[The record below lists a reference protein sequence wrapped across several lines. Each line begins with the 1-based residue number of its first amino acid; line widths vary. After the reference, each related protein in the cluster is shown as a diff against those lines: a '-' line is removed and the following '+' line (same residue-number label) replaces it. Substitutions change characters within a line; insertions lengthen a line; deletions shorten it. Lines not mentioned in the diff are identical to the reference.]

1 MGQRGP
7 FGRDAGTVQTPGQPP
22 LEVESTVK
30 TVPPRTVRLG
40 RHRYPI
46 VLPTIRDPRLH
57 LAAVIISIH
66 VLGQTALGFRVSVVQ
81 ILAAILTCA
90 VIEVTWTF
98 INTRSLVWPASAM
111 LTGSGVALIF
121 RVIGTE
127 NGDYWSWHGW
137 YLFAIVAGLSLLTK
151 YVIRYRGSHVFNPSN
166 VGLVAAF
173 VVLGSTRVEP
183 LDFWWAPLG
192 VWMVAAYLIIVVGG
206 VLITRRLHLLAM
218 SAAFWITLAGGIGV
232 VAASGHC
239 MTARWAFAPVC
250 GSRFWWAIV
259 MSPEVLIFL
268 FFMITDPKT
277 VPAGRVARL
286 VFAACVAL
294 VSTLLIAPQTTE
306 FGAKVG
312 LLAGLVVMCVA
323 RLPLERFLPAARSD
337 QDQLGVFAARLTTVG
352 SVNVAPRRSFIHGAI
367 AGAAAVFLVTGIVAV
382 GIPSRG
388 LPQVARTEP
397 EAFQV
402 VTAQIDPSTLPGVTV
417 DADVAGSSSDLA
429 GPGGQEVA
437 VNLAEDLE
445 TETQALLTADKD
457 LLSAV
462 TFGDRLI
469 EMRQRVDD
477 AISTGET
484 VVDHYRF
491 DSLRISSV
499 IRSAGQG
506 GLSLG
511 IDARGTL
518 EEITYDASGDQAKSV
533 ASPFALTFVL
543 SRPTGSRWLIVAT
556 QSLR

>member
-1 MGQRGP
+1 MGQLVP
-7 FGRDAGTVQTPGQPP
+7 SGRDAGTVQTPGHPS
-22 LEVESTVK
+22 LEVGPTVK
-30 TVPPRTVRLG
+30 TVPPRTVRIG
-40 RHRYPI
+40 RHRYPV

-66 VLGQTALGFRVSVVQ
+66 VLGQTVLGFRVSVVQ

-98 INTRSLVWPASAM
+98 NSTRSLVWPASAM

-173 VVLGSTRVEP
+173 VVLGSSRVEP

-218 SAAFWITLAGGIGV
+218 SVAFWITLAFCIGV
-232 VAASGHC
+232 VAAAGHC

-250 GSRFWWAIV
+250 GSHFWWAIV

-294 VSTLLIAPQTTE
+294 ASTLLIAPQSTE

-312 LLAGLVVMCVA
+312 LLAGLVVMCAV
-323 RLPLERFLPAARSD
+323 RLPVERCLPAANSD
-337 QDQLGVFAARLTTVG
+337 QDRLGVFAARLMTVG
-352 SVNVAPRRSFIHGAI
+352 NGDVVPRRAFTRGAI
-367 AGAAAVFLVTGIVAV
+367 GGAAAVFLVTGIVAV

-388 LPQVARTEP
+388 MPQVARTEP
-397 EAFQV
+397 EAFQA
-402 VTAQIDPSTLPGVTV
+402 VTAKIDPSTLPRVTV
-417 DADVAGSSSDLA
+417 DAGVAGSSSDLA

-445 TETQALLTADKD
+445 TETQALMTADKD

-469 EMRQRVDD
+469 EMRQRIDD
-477 AISTGET
+477 AISKGET
-484 VVDHYRF
+484 VVDDYRF

-499 IRSAGQG
+499 IRSVGQG
-506 GLSLG
+506 GLSLA

-518 EEITYDASGDQAKSV
+518 EKTTYDASGDKAKSV

-556 QSLR
+556 QPLR

>member
-1 MGQRGP
+1 MGQRVP
-7 FGRDAGTVQTPGQPP
+7 SGRDAGTVQAPGQLPR
-22 LEVESTVK
+22 EVEPTVK
-30 TVPPRTVRLG
+30 TVLPRTVRLG
-40 RHRYPI
+40 RHRYPV
-46 VLPTIRDPRLH
+46 VLPSIRDPRLH
-57 LAAVIISIH
+57 LAAAIISIH

-90 VIEVTWTF
+90 AIEVTWTF
-98 INTRSLVWPASAM
+98 ISTRSLVWPASAM

-151 YVIRYRGSHVFNPSN
+151 YVIRYRGTHVFNPSN

-218 SAAFWITLAGGIGV
+218 SVAFWITLAVGIGV

-250 GSRFWWAIV
+250 GSHLWWAIV

-268 FFMITDPKT
+268 FYMITDPKT

-312 LLAGLVVMCVA
+312 LLAGLVVMCAV
-323 RLPLERFLPAARSD
+323 RLPFERFLPAANSD
-337 QDQLGVFAARLTTVG
+337 QDQVGVFAARLTTVG
-352 SVNVAPRRSFIHGAI
+352 GVNVAPRRSFIHGAI
-367 AGAAAVFLVTGIVAV
+367 AGAAGVFLVTGIVVV

-388 LPQVARTEP
+388 LPRVARTEP
-397 EAFQV
+397 RAFQA
-402 VTAQIDPSTLPGVTV
+402 VTAKIDPSTLPRVTV

-437 VNLAEDLE
+437 VNLAEDLA

-462 TFGDRLI
+462 AFGDRLI

-477 AISTGET
+477 AISAGET
-484 VVDHYRF
+484 VVDDYRF

-499 IRSAGQG
+499 IRSAGQS

-518 EEITYDASGDQAKSV
+518 AEITYDASGDQAET
-533 ASPFALTFVL
+533 ATSPFALTFVL
-543 SRPTGSRWLIVAT
+543 SRPTGSRWLIRAT
-556 QSLR
+556 QPLR